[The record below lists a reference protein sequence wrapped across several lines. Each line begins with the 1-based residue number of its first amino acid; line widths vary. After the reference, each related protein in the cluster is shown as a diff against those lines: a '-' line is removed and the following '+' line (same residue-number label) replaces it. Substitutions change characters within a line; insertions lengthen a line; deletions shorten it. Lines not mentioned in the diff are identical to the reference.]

1 MAVMLVNANTWP
13 AGRRLDGMFSFF
25 CDKHAASRSGGDG
38 LPDLE
43 PVVMAQVITVDPNP
57 MDEGTSGDDTF
68 YPAVMG
74 LCVVVKST
82 LILGVW
88 SLVLLSC
95 GKGCIP
101 L

>member
-1 MAVMLVNANTWP
+1 VAVMLVNANTWP

-57 MDEGTSGDDTF
+57 TSPGTGSDVTIDQ
-68 YPAVMG
+68 AVR
-74 LCVVVKST
+74 
-82 LILGVW
+82 
-88 SLVLLSC
+88 
-95 GKGCIP
+95 
-101 L
+101 

>member
-1 MAVMLVNANTWP
+1 MACF
-13 AGRRLDGMFSFF
+13 FSFLF
-25 CDKHAASRSGGDG
+25 LFVKRASPPGLELAA
-38 LPDLE
+38 
-43 PVVMAQVITVDPNP
+43 MAQVITVDPNP

-82 LILGVW
+82 FILGVW